1 MTSWPYAASPFHP
14 GERAIQQRLG
24 VRERVEDGGRR
35 LIRNFLPDE
44 HRDFHARL
52 PFLVLG
58 TVDAEGSPAAS
69 IVSGKPGFVSSPD
82 PKALTISIDLRST
95 MPTITELVS
104 GADVGILGI
113 DLATRRRNRL
123 NGVVSAIRDD
133 AIEIE
138 IVQAYGNCPKYISVR
153 EWTEPPPGPAPLV
166 SESSTLGNIEQAIV
180 AAADTFFIASAFGR
194 IRDDPSHGVDASH
207 RGGAPGFVRIDD
219 ALTLTVPDFVG
230 NFAFNTLGN
239 LLLEPRCGL
248 LFLDFATG
256 TTLEIAAEAEI
267 VWEGPEI
274 AAIDGAQR
282 LLRFHLSRVR
292 RSEGAVPLRWTLA
305 AVHSDSA
312 STMR

>member
-44 HRDFHARL
+44 HRDFYARL

-133 AIEIE
+133 AIEIA

-153 EWTEPPPGPAPLV
+153 EWAEPPPGPAPLV
-166 SESSTLGNIEQAIV
+166 SESNALGDIEQAIV

-194 IRDDPSHGVDASH
+194 TRDDPSHGVDASH

-256 TTLEIAAEAEI
+256 TTIEIAAEAEI
-267 VWEGPEI
+267 VWEGSEI

-282 LLRFHLSRVR
+282 LLRFHLSCVR
-292 RSEGAVPLRWTLA
+292 RSEGAVPLRWTRA

>member
-1 MTSWPYAASPFHP
+1 
-14 GERAIQQRLG
+14 

-35 LIRNFLPDE
+35 LIRDFLPDE
-44 HRDFHARL
+44 HRDFYARL

-58 TVDAEGSPAAS
+58 TVDAEGWPAAS
-69 IVSGKPGFVSSPD
+69 IVSGKPGFVSSPH
-82 PKALTISIDLRST
+82 PKALAFSIDFSSV
-95 MPTITELVS
+95 MPAVKALVS

-133 AIEIE
+133 AIEIA

-153 EWTEPPPGPAPLV
+153 EWAEPPPGPAPLV
-166 SESSTLGNIEQAIV
+166 SESNALGDIEQAIV

-194 IRDDPSHGVDASH
+194 TRDDPSHGVDASH

-256 TTLEIAAEAEI
+256 TTIEIAAEAEI
-267 VWEGPEI
+267 VWEGSEI

-282 LLRFHLSRVR
+282 LLRFHLSCVR
-292 RSEGAVPLRWTLA
+292 RSEGAVPLRWTRA

>member
-1 MTSWPYAASPFHP
+1 MTTWPHAVSPFHP
-14 GERAIQQRLG
+14 GERAIQQLLG

-35 LIRNFLPDE
+35 LIRDFLPDE
-44 HRDFHARL
+44 HRDFYARL

-58 TVDAEGSPAAS
+58 TLNAGGSPAAS
-69 IVSGKPGFVSSPD
+69 IVSGKPGFVSSPH
-82 PKALTISIDLRST
+82 PKTLTISIDFRST
-95 MPTITELVS
+95 MPTITGLVS

-113 DLATRRRNRL
+113 DLSTRRRNRL
-123 NGVVSAIRDD
+123 NGIVSAIRDD

-138 IVQAYGNCPKYISVR
+138 IVQAYGNCPKYITVR
-153 EWTEPPPGPAPLV
+153 EWATSRHSPTPLV
-166 SESSTLGNIEQAIV
+166 SESNALGNIEQAIV

-194 IRDDPSHGVDASH
+194 TRDNPSRGVDASH

-267 VWEGPEI
+267 VWGGPEV

-305 AVHSDSA
+305 APRVADIDH
-312 STMR
+312 

>member
-1 MTSWPYAASPFHP
+1 MTTWPHAASPFHP

-35 LIRNFLPDE
+35 LIRDFLPDE
-44 HRDFHARL
+44 HRDFYARL

-133 AIEIE
+133 AIEIA

-153 EWTEPPPGPAPLV
+153 EWAEPPPGPAPLV
-166 SESSTLGNIEQAIV
+166 SESNALGDIEQAIV

-194 IRDDPSHGVDASH
+194 TRDDPSHGVDASH

-256 TTLEIAAEAEI
+256 TTIEIAAEAEI
-267 VWEGPEI
+267 VWEGSEI

-282 LLRFHLSRVR
+282 LLRFHLSCVR
-292 RSEGAVPLRWTLA
+292 RSEGAVPLRWTRA

>member
-1 MTSWPYAASPFHP
+1 MTTWPHAVSPFHP
-14 GERAIQQRLG
+14 GERAIQQLLG

-35 LIRNFLPDE
+35 LIRDFLPDE
-44 HRDFHARL
+44 HRDFYARL

-58 TVDAEGSPAAS
+58 TLNAGGSPAAS
-69 IVSGKPGFVSSPD
+69 IVSGKPGFVSSPH
-82 PKALTISIDLRST
+82 PKALTISIDFRST
-95 MPTITELVS
+95 MPTITGLVS

-113 DLATRRRNRL
+113 DLSTRRRNRL
-123 NGVVSAIRDD
+123 NGIVSAIRDD

-138 IVQAYGNCPKYISVR
+138 IVQAYGNCPKYITVR
-153 EWTEPPPGPAPLV
+153 EWATSRHSPTPLV
-166 SESSTLGNIEQAIV
+166 SESNALGNIEQAIV

-194 IRDDPSHGVDASH
+194 TRDNPCRGVDASH

-219 ALTLTVPDFVG
+219 ARTLTVPDFVG

-248 LFLDFATG
+248 LFLDFGSG

-267 VWEGPEI
+267 VWGGLEV

-292 RSEGAVPLRWTLA
+292 RSEGAVPLRWTFA
-305 AVHSDSA
+305 APRVADIDH
-312 STMR
+312 

>member
-1 MTSWPYAASPFHP
+1 MTNWPHAASPFHP

-24 VRERVEDGGRR
+24 VRERVGDGGRR
-35 LIRNFLPDE
+35 LIRDFLPDE
-44 HRDFHARL
+44 HRDFYARL

-58 TVDAEGSPAAS
+58 TIDSEGWPAAS

-82 PKALTISIDLRST
+82 PKALTISIDFRST
-95 MPTITELVS
+95 MPTITGLVS

-113 DLATRRRNRL
+113 DLSTRRRNRL
-123 NGVVSAIRDD
+123 NGIVSAIRDD

-138 IVQAYGNCPKYISVR
+138 IVQAYGNCPKYITVR
-153 EWTEPPPGPAPLV
+153 EWATSRHSPTPLV
-166 SESSTLGNIEQAIV
+166 SESNALGNIEQAIV

-194 IRDDPSHGVDASH
+194 TRDNPSHGVDASH

-267 VWEGPEI
+267 VWGGPEV

-305 AVHSDSA
+305 APRVADIDH
-312 STMR
+312 

>member
-1 MTSWPYAASPFHP
+1 MTTWPHAASPFHP

-35 LIRNFLPDE
+35 LIRDFLPDE
-44 HRDFHARL
+44 HRDFYARL

-58 TVDAEGSPAAS
+58 TVDAEGWPAAS
-69 IVSGKPGFVSSPD
+69 IVSGKPGFVSSPH
-82 PKALTISIDLRST
+82 PKALAFSIDFSSV
-95 MPTITELVS
+95 MPAVKALVS

-133 AIEIE
+133 AIEIA

-153 EWTEPPPGPAPLV
+153 EWAEPPPGPAPLV
-166 SESSTLGNIEQAIV
+166 SESNALGNIEQAIV

-194 IRDDPSHGVDASH
+194 TRDDPSHGVDASH

-256 TTLEIAAEAEI
+256 TTIEIAAEAEI
-267 VWEGPEI
+267 VWEGSEI

-282 LLRFHLSRVR
+282 LLRFHLSCVR
-292 RSEGAVPLRWTLA
+292 RSEGAVPLRWTRA

>member
-1 MTSWPYAASPFHP
+1 MTTWPHAASPFHP

-35 LIRNFLPDE
+35 LIRDFLPDE
-44 HRDFHARL
+44 HRDFYARL

-58 TVDAEGSPAAS
+58 TVDAEGWPAAS
-69 IVSGKPGFVSSPD
+69 IVSGKPGFVSSPH
-82 PKALTISIDLRST
+82 PKALAFSIDFSSV
-95 MPTITELVS
+95 MPAVKALVS

-133 AIEIE
+133 AIEIA

-153 EWTEPPPGPAPLV
+153 EWAEPPPGPAPLV
-166 SESSTLGNIEQAIV
+166 SESNALGDIEQAIV

-194 IRDDPSHGVDASH
+194 TRDDPSHGVDASH

-256 TTLEIAAEAEI
+256 TTIEIAAEAEI
-267 VWEGPEI
+267 VWEGSEI

-282 LLRFHLSRVR
+282 LLRFHLSCVR
-292 RSEGAVPLRWTLA
+292 RSEGAVPLRWTRA

>member
-1 MTSWPYAASPFHP
+1 MTNWPHAASPFHP

-35 LIRNFLPDE
+35 LIRDFFPDE
-44 HRDFHARL
+44 HRDFYARL

-58 TVDAEGSPAAS
+58 TVDSEGWPAAS
-69 IVSGKPGFVSSPD
+69 IVSGKPGFVSSPHR
-82 PKALTISIDLRST
+82 KALRFSIDFSSA
-95 MPTITELVS
+95 MPALKALVS
-104 GADVGILGI
+104 AADVGILGI
-113 DLATRRRNRL
+113 DLTTRRRNRL

-153 EWTEPPPGPAPLV
+153 EWAEPPSGPAPLV
-166 SESSTLGNIEQAIV
+166 SESNALGSIEQAII

-194 IRDDPSHGVDASH
+194 TRDDPSHGVDASH
-207 RGGAPGFVRIDD
+207 RGGAPGFVRIHD
-219 ALTLTVPDFVG
+219 ARTLTVPDFIG

-256 TTLEIAAEAEI
+256 TTLEIAAGAEI
-267 VWEGPEI
+267 LWDGPEL

-282 LLRFHLSRVR
+282 LLRLYVRRVR
-292 RSEGAVPLRWTLA
+292 RLERAVPLRWTLA
-305 AVHSDSA
+305 AVQSDSA
-312 STMR
+312 STTR